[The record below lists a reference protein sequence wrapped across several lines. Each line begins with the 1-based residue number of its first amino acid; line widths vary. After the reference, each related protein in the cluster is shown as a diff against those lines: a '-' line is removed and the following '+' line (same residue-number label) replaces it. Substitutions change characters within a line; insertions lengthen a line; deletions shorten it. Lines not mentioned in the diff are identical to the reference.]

1 MLHVATGTLHCFQK
15 QFRAVD
21 RFVSPESYSYR
32 AKVLC
37 QAARLLRWTLSFG
50 LFVVTLCSSG
60 PLLSTRISAGAVRS
74 ITLSRQHLIER
85 MTSLYGRLGS
95 REHPFGEMVAGVF
108 SKPLPHFAHLST
120 GIN

>member
-1 MLHVATGTLHCFQK
+1 MLHVATGTLDCFQK

-74 ITLSRQHLIER
+74 ITLSFAAESGANSSAMMRRSRELLRGE
-85 MTSLYGRLGS
+85 RLGKG
-95 REHPFGEMVAGVF
+95 PAPADDGAG
-108 SKPLPHFAHLST
+108 
-120 GIN
+120 G